1 MDEHVLKQ
9 LWLNSCNDL
18 KVEIN
23 SEKLV
28 QSITHKIKSLEK
40 SLRRRDRREISIAA
54 GMILLFGCLL
64 IKRSHWMSKVGAA
77 IIIAGCFL
85 VIINLLLAR
94 RNWFKEDTSSVVN
107 DYLWVSLQNVR
118 KQIKLLDTLFWWY
131 LLPFFVG
138 AICIYYSFPVSF
150 FSKAIYTLTIVALYV
165 YIYYLNRSA
174 IVKVLKPLEEYIQ
187 KLLTELKE
195 PKPFN

>member
-150 FSKAIYTLTIVALYV
+150 FSKAIYTLTIAALYV